1 MKQGVRILALDD
13 SSFSKKDKTARVFGL
28 IARNEEIEGAVS
40 FLVGVDGK
48 DATEKIIKAVK
59 GSRFKSQIKIIALHS
74 ILFAGLNIIDVLRI
88 RKELGVEVIAITRKK
103 PRKGALLGAFEAAK
117 VAGMEW
123 RKKVLKQIE
132 DQTASCRTMGFYVVC
147 TKGISKVEAKSVAQ
161 RALPLLR
168 LAHIIASA
176 VSSGESR
183 GRL

>member
-59 GSRFKSQIKIIALHS
+59 GSRFKSQIKII
-74 ILFAGLNIIDVLRI
+74 
-88 RKELGVEVIAITRKK
+88 
-103 PRKGALLGAFEAAK
+103 ALLGAFEAAK